1 MSRMWFLC
9 IFQRLRMCQ
18 MWIVSTQKVFGNH
31 SPDVRAEA
39 TASKDDDV
47 WCSVGRSS
55 APGRGRD
62 PAPRLQMRPGDRS
75 TRHQHQGS
83 LQGVRCQIK
92 SGETVPSIWE
102 WSRACRPVG
111 RSSEC
116 DCECC
121 EALYETA
128 ARAPLHFQVKF
139 APTSYSVCARSLVQ
153 CS

>member
-47 WCSVGRSS
+47 WCSVGRPS

-128 ARAPLHFQVKF
+128 SRAPLHFQVKF

-153 CS
+153 YS